1 MQHLV
6 PLIKL
11 IRLHNCLLAGAGV
24 WIGGYLSNITGRDT
38 EIYLASLAA
47 ALVCGAG
54 NALNDY
60 VDREA
65 DRTNHPVRPL
75 PAGKLPAHT
84 ALLTAALFNVLAIAA
99 GGFVNISVLGV
110 VLASIALLILYNVQ
124 LKGVPVIGNILV
136 SILAGGT
143 FMTGGL
149 AAGGVVFALPGPI
162 APAIFAFL
170 FHLGRE
176 LLKDVADY
184 EGDKEAGLRTLPLN
198 TSLGAVMGLVT
209 VIYITL
215 ILLTFVPIYLKWFS
229 SVYGFMAV
237 LAVDVPLVMVIGYLW
252 FSKSAHRQKR
262 ACRALKLL
270 MLFGLLA
277 FVGGK
282 S

>member
-99 GGFVNISVLGV
+99 VGFVNISVLGV
-110 VLASIALLILYNVQ
+110 ALASIALLILYNVQ

-162 APAIFAFL
+162 VPAIFAFL